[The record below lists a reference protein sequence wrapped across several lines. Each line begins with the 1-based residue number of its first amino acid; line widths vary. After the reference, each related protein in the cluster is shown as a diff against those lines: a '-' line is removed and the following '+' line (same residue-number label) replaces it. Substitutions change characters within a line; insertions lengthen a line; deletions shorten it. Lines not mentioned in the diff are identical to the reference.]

1 MEAYKMGGGARR
13 PEERH
18 VTLQATERKR
28 GFDLK
33 YYERF

>member
-1 MEAYKMGGGARR
+1 MGGGGARR

-18 VTLQATERKR
+18 VTFQATERKR